1 LVATGEA
8 IRRQRQAPQHKAIRH
23 EFYGVSLPAASWVQV
38 QRLYLPSYV
47 LEVELTAEFEE

>member
-1 LVATGEA
+1 LVVTGEA

-23 EFYGVSLPAASWVQV
+23 EFYRASLPAASWVQV